1 MSEIIVIHDSF
12 DTVGGAEHVAVI
24 MAKIFNVP
32 IYTTTKT
39 TNFYDD
45 KAEIIP
51 LVNQEKLSSYA
62 LKEIR
67 NARIFKRL
75 KFNSDIILSSGDK
88 VKFYIP
94 SNNQKHINYTYTPP
108 RMYYDLRDFHKQRFK
123 FPKSVLF
130 ELFSSYQRQKINE
143 ALKNIDEL
151 LCLSEVVK
159 DRIKKYWN
167 IEAKI
172 VYPPVE
178 TFKYRCKTSE
188 GYFLYISRL
197 STVKRTDVVLDI
209 FDKIDDKLV
218 VVGKDEE
225 EFRKR
230 MKSMVNVDYKGQIS
244 EDEKIDLLA
253 HCEAVIYPPIAEDF
267 GLVPIEAFASGKP
280 VIGVREGFTQYQI
293 KPYING
299 LFIERPTPLGIKKAI
314 KEIQRCDWS
323 IKKIQCYAKKYDISE
338 FKRKIKE
345 VVQQCK
351 K

>member
-1 MSEIIVIHDSF
+1 MSEIIVLHDSF
-12 DTVGGAEHVAVI
+12 DTIGGAGYVAVT
-24 MAKIFNVP
+24 MAKIFKAP

-45 KAEIIP
+45 KAGIIP
-51 LVNQEKLSSYA
+51 LVNQEKLGSYA

-75 KFNSDIILSSGDK
+75 KLNSDIILSSGDK
-88 VKFYIP
+88 VKFFVP

-108 RMYYDLRDFHKQRFK
+108 RMYYDLRDFYKQRFK

-130 ELFSSYQRQKINE
+130 ELFSSYQQRNIDR

-178 TFKYRCKTSE
+178 ISKYKCKTSE

-197 STVKRTDVVLDI
+197 STVKRTDVVLDV

-225 EFRKR
+225 GFERR
-230 MKSMVNVDYKGQIS
+230 MRSMVNVDYKGQIS

-280 VIGVREGFTQYQI
+280 VIGVKEGYTKYQI
-293 KPYING
+293 NDETG
-299 LFIERPTPLGIKKAI
+299 LFAFPTIKSMEEAITILKKSEWNPTQIKK
-314 KEIQRCDWS
+314 
-323 IKKIQCYAKKYDISE
+323 YANCYDISV
-338 FKRKIKE
+338 FRKKIKE